1 MYGFILAVASFAAAA
16 NALDG
21 IVVPETI
28 AADTSFNATFENG
41 SSDQYRIYL
50 AAALAGAN
58 GPTCYLINSTDLTS
72 PVNLSIPASVGP
84 SASYYSIAVADVTTS
99 QGATYSNRFNFTG
112 GTGNYTEYENHL
124 GGAAF
129 WDADDLPCSS
139 YECARQC
146 AQASYPDDLTSTTA
160 YDTMK
165 SCILKCPGVSRD
177 ADANGPVSNT
187 ASGTSKTLT
196 AAEAIVTLSNGDALT
211 AVETTVTTGK
221 SKITEAIVGSVTLT
235 LGGAAATVSNEILS
249 LASSGVVEGSTST
262 VAFTTAAMTTF
273 VTGSA
278 ASAASSS
285 TSSAAAPGSS
295 EMAFAGLAGIAGLAA
310 FLL

>member
-1 MYGFILAVASFAAAA
+1 MYSFILAVASLAVTA

-21 IVVPETI
+21 IVVPDTI

-41 SSDQYRIYL
+41 NSDLYRVYL
-50 AAALAGAN
+50 AAALAGAT
-58 GPTCYLINSTDLTS
+58 GPTCYLMNSTDLTS

-84 SASYYSIAVADVTTS
+84 SASYYSIAVADITTS

-112 GTGNYTEYENHL
+112 GTGNYTDYENHL

-129 WDADDLPCSS
+129 WNADDLPCSS

-146 AQASYPDDLTSTTA
+146 AQASYPDDLTDTTA

-187 ASGTSKTLT
+187 VSGTSQTLT
-196 AAEAIVTLSNGDALT
+196 AAEAIITLSNGDALT

-235 LGGAAATVSNEILS
+235 LGGAAATVSNEVLS
-249 LASSGVVEGSTST
+249 FASSGLVEGSTST

-273 VTGSA
+273 VTASA

-285 TSSAAAPGSS
+285 TSSAAAPGGS
-295 EMAFAGLAGIAGLAA
+295 EMAFAGLAGLAGLAA